1 MEGHSQSVPQW
12 VNRKL
17 KKTPKLVYACDKKT
31 QVSSHEVSKK
41 LDRIAHELRTS
52 AVNCV
57 SDGL

>member
-1 MEGHSQSVPQW
+1 

-57 SDGL
+57 SDGM